1 MRRIYSVLA
10 WIIAGGVFVQAM
22 SMAFGVGGESHFV
35 QEGGVIDK
43 ALVESQTADFTG
55 VAGILVHGIVGGL
68 VIPLAA
74 LALLVVSFFV
84 KAPGARKWAGILFL
98 LVLIQ
103 AMAGYSITDIPY
115 LGILH
120 GGNAL
125 AVLLVSIHAARR
137 VRAVDRV
144 ASDASTSRVAV

>member
-22 SMAFGVGGESHFV
+22 SLAFGVGGESHFV

-43 ALVESQTADFTG
+43 ALAESETADFTG
-55 VAGILVHGIVGGL
+55 VAGVLVHGIVGGL

-74 LALLVVSFFV
+74 LALLVVAFFV
-84 KAPGARKWAGILFL
+84 RAPKARTWAAGVFG
-98 LVLIQ
+98 LVVVQ
-103 AMAGYSITDIPY
+103 VMAGYSITDVPY

-125 AVLLVSIHAARR
+125 LVLLAAIRTARLVPTTERSAADAATR
-137 VRAVDRV
+137 VTV
-144 ASDASTSRVAV
+144 

>member
-1 MRRIYSVLA
+1 MRRTYSVLA

-125 AVLLVSIHAARR
+125 AVLLVAIHAARR